1 MIEPEPIIEVRT
13 PSPLSLRSRILT
25 WDRKTV
31 LAYAALALCVVVLSL
46 SGLFVRWAG
55 APGTVTSFYRMGI
68 AAVVMTAIIVQRRE
82 QVRPA
87 RWSLMLLPLVGGLFT
102 ALDHSTWSTAI
113 GYTNIATATLLNNIA
128 PLWVALIAVLFW
140 RERLKGTFWIGLA
153 LALSGAGIVF
163 GSDLIHES
171 SPGPRR
177 SAGNY
182 LLAVLCRIL
191 PGYAT
196 RALALQRYPLCV
208 ADYAG
213 GGGVSAGPQPGGGQ
227 PTARAVAADL
237 PDVPGGGAHLADH
250 RLLFV
255 ELRAGPFASFGCGSD
270 DDHPTRADCF
280 AGDPA
285 GGRTALHLA
294 VGRRWGRT
302 GRHLHCKSCAGEMI
316 GI

>member
-140 RERLKGTFWIGLA
+140 RERLKGAFWIGLA

-163 GSDLIHES
+163 GSDLIHSPHLGRGDLLAIIS
-171 SPGPRR
+171 SLFYAGYFLVTQRGRLHFNVIPYVWLTTLVAAVFLLVLNLV
-177 SAGNY
+177 AGNQLLGLSPQTY
-182 LLAVLCRIL
+182 LMFLAVALISQITGYFSLSYALGHLPASVVAPTMIIQPVLTALLAI
-191 PGYAT
+191 P
-196 RALALQRYPLCV
+196 LAGELLSTSQWV
-208 ADYAG
+208 
-213 GGGVSAGPQPGGGQ
+213 
-227 PTARAVAADL
+227 
-237 PDVPGGGAHLADH
+237 GGGAVLA
-250 RLLFV
+250 
-255 ELRAGPFASFGCGSD
+255 
-270 DDHPTRADCF
+270 
-280 AGDPA
+280 
-285 GGRTALHLA
+285 
-294 VGRRWGRT
+294 
-302 GRHLHCKSCAGEMI
+302 
-316 GI
+316 GIYIVNRVRGK

>member
-1 MIEPEPIIEVRT
+1 MIEPEPVMSKAQR
-13 PSPLSLRSRILT
+13 PLSLRGRILA
-25 WDRKTV
+25 WDRKTL
-31 LAYAALALCVVVLSL
+31 LAYAALALCVIVLSL

-68 AAVVMTAIIVQRRE
+68 ASVVMTAIIVQRRE

-140 RERLKGTFWIGLA
+140 RERLKGPFWIGLA

-163 GSDLIHES
+163 GIDLIHD
-171 SPGPRR
+171 PHLGR
-177 SAGNY
+177 GD
-182 LLAVLCRIL
+182 LLAIISSLVLCRLL
-191 PGYAT
+191 PGDAA
-196 RALALQRYPLCV
+196 RAAALQCHPVCV

-213 GGGVSAGPQPGGGQ
+213 GGSVSAGSVNLVAGQ
-227 PTARAVAADL
+227 PTARASPQTYLMFLAVALISQITGYFSLSYALGHL
-237 PDVPGGGAHLADH
+237 PASVVAPTMIIQPVLTALLAIPLAGELLSTSQWVGGGAVLAGIYIVN
-250 RLLFV
+250 RV
-255 ELRAGPFASFGCGSD
+255 R
-270 DDHPTRADCF
+270 
-280 AGDPA
+280 
-285 GGRTALHLA
+285 
-294 VGRRWGRT
+294 
-302 GRHLHCKSCAGEMI
+302 GEMI